1 MERELESLQKL
12 YLPLYYRKLRMSGL
26 RGRILPD
33 MFLSESRKDVSE
45 LYKASVEAYETLK
58 QKVSGK
64 YRDLSTIFV
73 EARLSFVEKLTIAFI
88 KKPYVEVSGAK
99 IKEESGLSDRTKKI
113 EKVHIECE
121 VKSFLEE
128 DSIIQTLSHEFRH
141 LYRDFRNLLAGKD
154 KVKSPYMEY
163 ELGDDALDDVIRYG
177 DPEEIE
183 AYAETLSSYAKQLKA
198 KNKTWEEAWKLVQ
211 KHPIYMKYVEILK
224 SLEDILNDKEFFST
238 LQAAKAPDIFAEKFH
253 MDQITVGEY
262 VTKTIPVLRGALN
275 RFRKILK
282 KIYK

>member
-1 MERELESLQKL
+1 
-12 YLPLYYRKLRMSGL
+12 MSEL

-64 YRDLSTIFV
+64 YRNLSTVFI
-73 EARLSFVEKLTIAFI
+73 EAKLSFVEKLTISFI
-88 KKPYVEVSGAK
+88 KNPYVEVPGAK
-99 IKEESGLSDRTKKI
+99 IKEESGISDRTKKI

-154 KVKSPYMEY
+154 KAKSPYVEY
-163 ELGDDALDDVIRYG
+163 RLGDDALDDVVRYG

-183 AYAETLSSYAKQLKA
+183 AYAETLSSYGKQLKA
-198 KNKTWEEAWKLVQ
+198 KNKTWKEAWKLIQ
-211 KHPIYMKYVEILK
+211 RHPIYAKYVEVLK
-224 SLEDILNDKEFFST
+224 NLEDILNDREFFSA
-238 LQAAKAPDIFAEKFH
+238 LQAAEAPDIFAEKFH
-253 MDQITVGEY
+253 MDRITVGEY
-262 VTKTIPVLRGALN
+262 VTKTVPILRGALN
-275 RFRKILK
+275 RFRKISK
-282 KIYK
+282 KIYNKSDKLL